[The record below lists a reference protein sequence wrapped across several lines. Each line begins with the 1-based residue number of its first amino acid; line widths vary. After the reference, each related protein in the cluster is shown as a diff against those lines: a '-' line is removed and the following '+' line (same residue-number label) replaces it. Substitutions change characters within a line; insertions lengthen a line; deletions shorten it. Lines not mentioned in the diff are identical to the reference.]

1 MTQESSAQK
10 PCGDIVIE
18 AFSRTITRDPFRQS
32 TETKFWSFRQG
43 EKLQA
48 IPDKNS
54 QVDFKLQPKSLSMS
68 PDLIL
73 EIPTIDNTTI
83 IMKGVVTP
91 EEGDESVL
99 VTLTGI
105 RLTADRNPDAQSIP
119 PKIVGIDHC

>member
-10 PCGDIVIE
+10 PGGDIVIE
-18 AFSRTITRDPFRQS
+18 ALSRTITRDPFRQS
-32 TETKFWSFRQG
+32 TETKLWSFRQG
-43 EKLQA
+43 EKWQA

-73 EIPTIDNTTI
+73 EIPTRDNTTI
-83 IMKGVVTP
+83 IMKGVMTP
-91 EEGDESVL
+91 EGDESVL